1 MFDLKLTLKLTSA
14 ATFDQI
20 WAWGWRPQALLQRRG
35 REILENVE
43 PPRLLTA
50 AQIFLEKDVDSTKTR
65 THNCNATQLKHLP
78 TSGNPLVAFI
88 QLREPSFFIYT
99 SSAISEPLGPS
110 STLLA
115 TPQSSP
121 ARVPIYVYH
130 YLHLAFSFFLFIT
143 LKLNLQPEIFPMMQ
157 QLGP

>member
-20 WAWGWRPQALLQRRG
+20 WAWGLRPQALLQRRG

-88 QLREPSFFIYT
+88 QLREPSILHPRYPN
-99 SSAISEPLGPS
+99 PLGLLPPFSQRPS
-110 STLLA
+110 HLA
-115 TPQSSP
+115 RTRAYLRISLSSP
-121 ARVPIYVYH
+121 RV
-130 YLHLAFSFFLFIT
+130 LFFSFHHA
-143 LKLNLQPEIFPMMQ
+143 
-157 QLGP
+157 